1 MQAEQIAKTLGNA
14 KKANGQWVASCPV
27 PSHGKGNGDKNP
39 SLSIHIGDDGK
50 PLFHCHGGCSQEE
63 VFNTIKSLN
72 LLPELMEKPDPLA
85 NIRPIPRNILE
96 QEWVYTDEDKQP
108 VFVKSRFRLADG
120 GKTYRLHK
128 LDAHGRKQPTL
139 GDARIVPYNLPALLD
154 AKTAGRNIFLVEGEK
169 AADAIKSIGMIATTA
184 HTGAGSWPEAITEYF
199 AGAQVIIVPDND
211 TAGWGYAY
219 KAAEAILPIVKSL
232 KVVDLGL
239 QGQGDDAYEFIEA
252 GGGRAELVAL
262 VKAAPIVTMLDQ
274 VTMPERLNPILLSS
288 TQNEETRTHELD
300 RVQKMDAI
308 EHEFSAEPPA
318 PPKPP
323 KHIQI
328 EHWDSIQD
336 EPVKWLIDKVIPQ
349 GAFTALY
356 GPPGSFKSFIALDI
370 AHAIATGTPWMG
382 REVSEAGAVL
392 YIAGEGFGGIG
403 ARIKALKI
411 HHNTE
416 SGAPIYVVRHQ
427 LNLRSSIEDFNA
439 LVLAVEVLVQQ
450 SGIEFKQIVID
461 TLARAFGGGNENSS
475 EDMGAF
481 IVACGRIQEIVQGAG
496 LMILHHSGKDATKGL
511 RGHSS
516 LLGAVDTELEL
527 LRFEDSMKGIVTI
540 SKQKDG
546 ADNDRIGFEMVTV
559 ELPAPQGTLQIGEP
573 QTSLAVQASDSA
585 KDDHA
590 KMTEKRPPANKNGG
604 KWQPY
609 ELPSLYRAI
618 KNNGFIDTIDGVSM
632 KVVKIDDWKE
642 ELVRQASASDATK
655 KQINDAIWTAKQRL
669 KNNKTGGHYG
679 LVAWLNQDVMTKI
692 ANEMAYSFNKQ

>member
-481 IVACGRIQEIVQGAG
+481 ITACGRIQEIVQGAG